1 MLPEAS
7 APAWPARRPRL
18 LLVDDQPVHL
28 QVLYRTLAA
37 DCQLFMATSGEQAL
51 KVALEQRPDLILL
64 DVVMPGLDGF
74 AVLQRL
80 RGTRETA
87 DIPVIFVTAHSGED
101 IETRCLDAGAVDFLP
116 KPINPSVVRA
126 RVRTH
131 LTLKFQSDLLRALAF
146 VDGLTGVANR
156 RQFDERLAIEW
167 ARAQRHGSALSL
179 VLIDV
184 DHFKAYNDHY
194 GHQAGDDALRRVAVC
209 LREHVRRGT
218 DLVARYGGEEFAC
231 LLPDAALPQARA
243 LAGQLL
249 QAVRAL
255 AIPHRHGG
263 VGGVLTVSLGVATRQ
278 GAAQPGWRPALLL
291 GLADAQLYEAKHQGR
306 ARVCA
311 AALGPDDDTGEP

>member
-1 MLPEAS
+1 MALPEA
-7 APAWPARRPRL
+7 APPDWPVRKPRL

-37 DCQLFMATSGEQAL
+37 EHQLFMATSGEQAL
-51 KVALEQRPDLILL
+51 KVAHEQRPDLILL

-74 AVLQRL
+74 AVLRAL
-80 RGTRETA
+80 RAERDTA
-87 DIPVIFVTAHSGED
+87 DIPVIFVTAHSDDG
-101 IETRCLDAGAVDFLP
+101 IETQCLEAGAVDFIP

-156 RQFDERLAIEW
+156 RQFDERLAVEW

-179 VLIDV
+179 ILVDV

-194 GHQAGDDALRRVAVC
+194 GHQAGDDALRRVAAC

-231 LLPDAALPQARA
+231 LLPDTA
-243 LAGQLL
+243 LADAERLARRLL
-249 QAVRAL
+249 QAVLAL
-255 AIPHRHGG
+255 AIPHRYGSPS
-263 VGGVLTVSLGVATRQ
+263 GVLTASFGVAARE
-278 GAAQPGWRPALLL
+278 GAGFSDGQPAQLL
-291 GLADAQLYEAKHQGR
+291 GLADAQLYEAKRLGR

-311 AALGPDDDTGEP
+311 ARLGDDAR

>member
-1 MLPEAS
+1 MLPLDAA
-7 APAWPARRPRL
+7 APAWQARKPRL

-28 QVLYRTLAA
+28 QVLYRTLSAEH
-37 DCQLFMATSGEQAL
+37 QLFMATGGEQAL
-51 KVALEQRPDLILL
+51 RVAHEQLPDLILL

-74 AVLQRL
+74 AVLRAL
-80 RGTRETA
+80 RAERDTA
-87 DIPVIFVTAHSGED
+87 DIPVIFVTAHGGED
-101 IETRCLDAGAVDFLP
+101 IETRCLEAGAVDFIP
-116 KPINPSVVRA
+116 KPVNPSVVRA

-167 ARAQRHGSALSL
+167 SRAQRHGSALSL
-179 VLIDV
+179 ILVDV

-194 GHQAGDDALRRVAVC
+194 GHPAGDDALRRVAGC
-209 LREHVRRGT
+209 LREHVRRST

-231 LLPDAALPQARA
+231 LLPDTGLDDAQR
-243 LAGQLL
+243 LAVQLL
-249 QAVRAL
+249 EAVRAM
-255 AIPHRHGG
+255 AIPHRHGTP
-263 VGGVLTVSLGVATRQ
+263 GGVLTASFGVATRA
-278 GAAQPGWRPALLL
+278 GPAQPGWQPALLL

-311 AALGPDDDTGEP
+311 AALDGYGRDSG

>member
-1 MLPEAS
+1 MVPLDAI
-7 APAWPARRPRL
+7 APAWPARKPRL

-37 DCQLFMATSGEQAL
+37 QHQLFMATSGEQAL
-51 KVALEQRPDLILL
+51 KVAREQQPDLILL

-74 AVLQRL
+74 AVLRAL
-80 RGTRETA
+80 RAERDTA

-101 IETRCLDAGAVDFLP
+101 IETQCLEAGAVDFIP
-116 KPINPSVVRA
+116 KPVNPSVVRA

-156 RQFDERLAIEW
+156 RQFDERLAVEW

-179 VLIDV
+179 ILVDV

-194 GHQAGDDALRRVAVC
+194 GHQAGDDALRRVAGC
-209 LREHVRRGT
+209 LREHVRRST

-231 LLPDAALPQARA
+231 LLPDTELDNARR
-243 LAGQLL
+243 LAQQLL
-249 QAVRAL
+249 EAVRAL
-255 AIPHRHGG
+255 AIPHRHGAP
-263 VGGVLTVSLGVATRQ
+263 GGVLTASLGVATRA
-278 GAAQPGWRPALLL
+278 GAAQPGWQPALLL
-291 GLADAQLYEAKHQGR
+291 GLADAQLYEAKRLGR

-311 AALGPDDDTGEP
+311 AQLGDDPS